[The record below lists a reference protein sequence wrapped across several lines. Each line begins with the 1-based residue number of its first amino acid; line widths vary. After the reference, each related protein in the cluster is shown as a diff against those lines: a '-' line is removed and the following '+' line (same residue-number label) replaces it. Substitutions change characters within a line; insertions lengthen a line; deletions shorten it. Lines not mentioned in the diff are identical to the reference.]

1 MEKPDRDTTRPQPWP
16 QVSAQTVAAFS
27 LFELQL
33 VARRSPTNQGEHSFL
48 RLIAPD
54 WVNVVAITDGGR
66 LILVEQYRHG
76 TNRVTTEIP
85 GGAVDEGERPAVA
98 AARELEEETGFC
110 AGELILIGEV
120 HPNPAF
126 LSNSCWTFLA
136 LNCRPTG
143 TIRPD
148 TSEEITVHLV
158 EPEAFTRLIDQRV
171 IEHALVVAAHD
182 HLQRGIRR
190 REWWA
195 DRLPAPQPDE
205 PSGGG

>member
-1 MEKPDRDTTRPQPWP
+1 MKKADRDPTRPQPWL
-16 QVSAQTVAAFS
+16 QVNAQTVAAYS

-33 VARRSPTNQGEHSFL
+33 VARRSPTSQDLHSFL

-54 WVNVVAITDGGR
+54 WINVVAFTDDGR

-76 TNRVTTEIP
+76 TNRVTLEIP
-85 GGAVDEGERPAVA
+85 GGAVDEGERPAAA

-136 LNCRPTG
+136 LGCRPTG

-148 TSEEITVHLV
+148 SSEEITVHLV
-158 EPEAFTRLIDQRV
+158 EPCAFSRLIDDKV

-190 REWWA
+190 REEWA
-195 DRLPAPQPDE
+195 DRLPPPRPDQTARR
-205 PSGGG
+205 G